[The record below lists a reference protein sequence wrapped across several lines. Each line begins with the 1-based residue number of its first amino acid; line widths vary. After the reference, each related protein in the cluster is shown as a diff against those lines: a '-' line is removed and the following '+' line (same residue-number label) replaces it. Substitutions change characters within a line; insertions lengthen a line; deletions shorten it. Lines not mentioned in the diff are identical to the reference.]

1 MRKRKHDVEIGPLK
15 QFVLPRSKPTLSR
28 LRLALRAMPIAA
40 GVIGDGRVIARRARI
55 NVTAE
60 RRCSAT
66 FDGAQY
72 LQVLK
77 AEPTLILFHKAI
89 AACANE
95 IGHLDGGPI
104 HSGLRRRRES
114 GTLLNRIVV
123 KRSSGVEMAC
133 RCFLER
139 WR

>member
-1 MRKRKHDVEIGPLK
+1 
-15 QFVLPRSKPTLSR
+15 
-28 LRLALRAMPIAA
+28 
-40 GVIGDGRVIARRARI
+40 VIACRARI

-60 RRCSAT
+60 CRCSAA
-66 FDGAQY
+66 FDGTQY
-72 LQVLK
+72 FQLLK
-77 AEPTLILFHKAI
+77 AEPTLILLYETI

-95 IGHLDGGPI
+95 IGHLDGGPV
-104 HSGLRRRRES
+104 HSGLCKRRES

-123 KRSSGVEMAC
+123 MRSSGVETAC